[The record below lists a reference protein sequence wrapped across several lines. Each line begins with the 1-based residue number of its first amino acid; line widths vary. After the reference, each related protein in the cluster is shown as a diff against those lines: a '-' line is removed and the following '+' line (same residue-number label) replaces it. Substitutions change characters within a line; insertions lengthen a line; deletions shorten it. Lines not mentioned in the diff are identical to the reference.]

1 MKRRFGTHLENL
13 RLVMYVIENVY
24 EFLTNKGNNNYMPTD
39 IHQTICQNVS
49 DIVIITSSLT

>member
-13 RLVMYVIENVY
+13 RLVIYVIENVY

-49 DIVIITSSLT
+49 DIIITSSLI